1 MDYSQLLAG
10 IQNYIHAYFENHHDE
25 KYVYHNIEHTEDVAR
40 AAEEIGNHFQLNETD
55 FFSVVAAAWFHDI
68 GYMINPADHEKEG
81 VTAATAYLKEK
92 GVPESVIHAVQGCIL
107 ATRVPQN
114 PHGLLED
121 IICDAD
127 MYHLGTDDFMH
138 YNKRM
143 RKESEAIQGKDSID
157 REAWTRSTLEL
168 LKNHHY
174 HTDYCRLLLD
184 ETKRKNEHKLREK
197 LQKLTEEKESQAHS
211 EPAEQDKPEKKQKEG
226 GSQDKSIQTMF
237 RISSSNNQHLSKL
250 ADYKA
255 HVMVSVNSIILSVT
269 LGLLLKQLGF
279 DSKLAIPTY
288 IILVVCLLAIIFSVL
303 ATRPNLPRHGYSAK
317 EIEEKKINLL
327 FFGNFFRLSMDEYID
342 EVQKVMRDPDYLD
355 IAIIKDIYAEG
366 VVLARKYRLL
376 RISYDI
382 FMYGI
387 VVSVLAF
394 IIATV
399 AV

>member
-40 AAEEIGNHFQLNETD
+40 SAEEIGNHFQLNETD

-81 VTAATAYLKEK
+81 ATAATAYLKEK

-114 PHGLLED
+114 PHGVLED

-197 LQKLTEEKESQAHS
+197 LKKLMEEKEPQRADDPSGEEKS
-211 EPAEQDKPEKKQKEG
+211 GKKQKES
-226 GSQDKSIQTMF
+226 SQDKSIQTMF